1 MPNRSS
7 LVNSSLSRTKFTK
20 RSGEDGAPSTRL
32 SEKSDFKSWGF
43 KMSNASNE
51 EKPICR
57 TDRGPRTGDEVQ
69 VARIR

>member
-7 LVNSSLSRTKFTK
+7 LVNSSLSQAGFTK

-43 KMSNASNE
+43 KMSNVSNE
-51 EKPICR
+51 EKPYVEQIV
-57 TDRGPRTGDEVQ
+57 DLEQ
-69 VARIR
+69 EMKSK